1 MSVSI
6 PNIIQVVGVVF
17 IVGCF
22 AFVFVQ
28 LYSCVRIACLLV
40 YFFSLCFFWSY
51 CVGLIIVFEIGNISQ
66 SMSWSSSYGS
76 WIYNYLCNQC
86 LSPLKL

>member
-40 YFFSLCFFWSY
+40 YFLSLCFFGVTVLVLSLSLRLETFHKV
-51 CVGLIIVFEIGNISQ
+51 CRGPHRMVVGFTTTCAISA
-66 SMSWSSSYGS
+66 YHH
-76 WIYNYLCNQC
+76 
-86 LSPLKL
+86 